1 MSTRQDGEKSSY
13 HHGDLRQQLVEA
25 AILMVREKGL
35 EQLSLRRLAEQLGV
49 SPAALYHH
57 FRDKQA
63 LLCAMGEEGIRRF
76 DAQLLGDGNKGNPAA
91 ELERF
96 VRLYVG
102 FAVANPELYE
112 LMFGRTT
119 WKGGTTTAFE
129 QTARASFRRYAEMVI
144 GAQAQG
150 GMTRDINPL
159 RLAQVVWA
167 TLHGLCRMHNDG
179 LLLTPADVEDISR
192 YALWMV
198 RRVAVGG
205 DEPES

>member
-1 MSTRQDGEKSSY
+1 MSTRQDSEKERY

-25 AILMVREKGL
+25 AIVMVRETGL
-35 EQLSLRRLAEQLGV
+35 ERLSLRRLADQLGV

-76 DAQLLGDGNKGNPAA
+76 DAELAGTASAGAQAD
-91 ELERF
+91 LERF
-96 VRLYVG
+96 VTTYVR
-102 FAVANPELYE
+102 FAVAHPELYE

-119 WKGGTTTAFE
+119 WKGGSTPAFE
-129 QTARASFRRYAEMVI
+129 QAARGSFRHYAEMVA
-144 GAQAQG
+144 GLQAEG
-150 GMTRDINPL
+150 RVPDGLNTL
-159 RLAQVVWA
+159 RLAQVIWA

-179 LLLTPADVEDISR
+179 LLFTPADVEDISR

-198 RRVAVGG
+198 RRMIAGEQAG
-205 DEPES
+205 